1 MQLIWVSGPAARV
14 VTISITA
21 RKVAA
26 AMGLAAASCILIG
39 VLFHFIGL
47 RVAIDYAPSLARSLG
62 GVSSEQDQQ
71 KMEVS
76 YREQLHALQ
85 SQYSEVVQRLGD
97 IEKSKR
103 QWTEMFGIESLFNQ
117 AKTPS
122 PKGQGGPLKIIASW
136 RLKEP
141 DLSNQLAVT
150 QQQLTDLNQS
160 LLANQQQWQQ
170 DLQRLA
176 KLPTALPL
184 AVDFQLSSGYG
195 IRADPITGEASLHDG
210 IDLVAPL
217 GSAVLATASGKVIRS
232 EFSGAYGNVVEIAH
246 PEGHVTRYAHLRE
259 RLVNPGQRMQRG
271 QTLGRL
277 GNSGRSTGAHLH
289 YEVLYQGQSL
299 APHAALTAHAKFLK
313 AHPEAS
319 SHVW

>member
-26 AMGLAAASCILIG
+26 AVGMAAATCILIG
-39 VLFHFIGL
+39 ALFHFVGL

-71 KMEVS
+71 RMEMT
-76 YREQLHALQ
+76 YREQLHTLQ
-85 SQYSEVVQRLGD
+85 TQYSEVAQRLGD
-97 IEKSKR
+97 IEKSKH
-103 QWTEMFGIESLFNQ
+103 QWTEMLGIESLFHK
-117 AKTPS
+117 AKVPS
-122 PKGQGGPLKIIASW
+122 TKGQGGPLKIISSW
-136 RLKEP
+136 RLQEP
-141 DLSNQLAVT
+141 DLSNQLAAT
-150 QQQLTDLNQS
+150 QEQLAVLNQS
-160 LLANQQQWQQ
+160 LLINQQQWQQ

-176 KLPTALPL
+176 QLPTALPL
-184 AVDFQLSSGYG
+184 AGDFQMTSGYG
-195 IRADPITGEASLHDG
+195 VRADPITGQASLHEG

-232 EFSGAYGNVVEIAH
+232 EFSGAYGNVVEVAH
-246 PEGHVTRYAHLRE
+246 AEGHVTRYAHLRE
-259 RLVNPGQRMQRG
+259 RVVSLGQSLQRG
-271 QTLGRL
+271 QLLGRL

-299 APHAALTAHAKFLK
+299 APNLALSAHAKFLK
-313 AHPEAS
+313 AHPEGH